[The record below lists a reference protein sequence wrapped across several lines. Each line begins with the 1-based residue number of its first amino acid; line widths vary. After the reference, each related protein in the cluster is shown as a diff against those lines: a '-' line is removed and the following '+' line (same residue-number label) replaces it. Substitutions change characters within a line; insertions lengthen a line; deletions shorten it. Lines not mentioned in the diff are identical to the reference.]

1 MKPGSHLRSI
11 PRLGTARVV
20 WRAVAFTEI
29 NFCRLKAG
37 MKADSH
43 LRSMG
48 CFETAQVL
56 KGAVAFF
63 DITFALLPVKIW
75 HKQFLPSSVIKIK
88 KVDCF

>member
-1 MKPGSHLRSI
+1 MSASSHLCSVRRS
-11 PRLGTARVV
+11 LTARVRK
-20 WRAVAFTEI
+20 RAVAFSEI

-75 HKQFLPSSVIKIK
+75 HKQVLLEPA
-88 KVDCF
+88 